1 MPSSFQQLESTMEK
15 VRRRRYG
22 AETWQNILGRF
33 EESGLDAPAF
43 CTRERVSMPSFRRWQ
58 KRLGGESDRAVVA
71 RAAEMT
77 GKPAGFIDLGD
88 LRAGDAR
95 FEVRLELGGGIV
107 LSLARG

>member
-1 MPSSFQQLESTMEK
+1 MEK

-22 AETWQNILGRF
+22 AETWQKILGRF

-71 RAAEMT
+71 RAAEMA

>member
-1 MPSSFQQLESTMEK
+1 MEK

-22 AETWQNILGRF
+22 AETWQKILGRF

-58 KRLGGESDRAVVA
+58 KRLGGESDRAVVT
-71 RAAEMT
+71 RAAEVT
-77 GKPAGFIDLGD
+77 GKAAGFIDLGD
-88 LRAGDAR
+88 VRAGGAR
-95 FEVRLELGGGIV
+95 FEVRLELGAGIV

>member
-1 MPSSFQQLESTMEK
+1 MPSSFQQLERTMEK

-22 AETWQNILGRF
+22 AQTWQKILGRF
-33 EESGLDAPAF
+33 EESGMDAPAF

-71 RAAEMT
+71 RAADIA
-77 GKPAGFIDLGD
+77 GKPAGFIDLGG
-88 LRAGDAR
+88 LRTGETR

-107 LSLARG
+107 LCLARN

>member
-1 MPSSFQQLESTMEK
+1 MEK

-22 AETWQNILGRF
+22 AQTWQKILGRF
-33 EESGLDAPAF
+33 EESGMDAPAF

-71 RAAEMT
+71 RAADIA
-77 GKPAGFIDLGD
+77 GKPAGFIDLGG
-88 LRAGDAR
+88 LRTGETR

-107 LSLARG
+107 LCLARN